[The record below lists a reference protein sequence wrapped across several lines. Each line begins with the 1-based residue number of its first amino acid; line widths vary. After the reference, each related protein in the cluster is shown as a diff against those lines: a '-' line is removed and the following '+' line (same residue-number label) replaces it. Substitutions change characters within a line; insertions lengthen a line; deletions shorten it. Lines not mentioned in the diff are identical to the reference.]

1 MLEARVDDLL
11 HQRDGLVAPAV
22 VEVPVR
28 DAVATRRERE
38 RRHPGRVEDGFGGE
52 FAAVHL
58 DAAVVGVLDD
68 VALGGDGGEQRGCL
82 VVPAGASQTHVEPVV
97 GGDAHVVVD
106 AVGQGRPVGVDGG
119 VEVAAQ
125 VVRQREVVPDARL
138 ERALVRVLE
147 ALERLGRDRHRRR
160 QQLVV
165 AAQDQV
171 RDVGL
176 DLLLVELDLVLATP
190 LTVET
195 RGMIGARELGRM
207 RPSAYLVNLARGALV
222 DQHALIDALTSGRI
236 AGAWLDAFETEP
248 LPEDDPLWRTP
259 NLFVTPHCSYRSER
273 VRDRVIEEFA
283 TNLALRLD
291 DQPLVNTMREP
302 ALGY

>member
-1 MLEARVDDLL
+1 
-11 HQRDGLVAPAV
+11 
-22 VEVPVR
+22 
-28 DAVATRRERE
+28 
-38 RRHPGRVEDGFGGE
+38 
-52 FAAVHL
+52 
-58 DAAVVGVLDD
+58 
-68 VALGGDGGEQRGCL
+68 
-82 VVPAGASQTHVEPVV
+82 
-97 GGDAHVVVD
+97 
-106 AVGQGRPVGVDGG
+106 
-119 VEVAAQ
+119 
-125 VVRQREVVPDARL
+125 
-138 ERALVRVLE
+138 
-147 ALERLGRDRHRRR
+147 
-160 QQLVV
+160 
-165 AAQDQV
+165 
-171 RDVGL
+171 
-176 DLLLVELDLVLATP
+176 
-190 LTVET
+190 
-195 RGMIGARELGRM
+195 MIGARELGRM